1 MNLSKI
7 LIGRRFHMSFEAL
20 YWIMFEIWR
29 QAQKGTPDQAATY
42 QLVKSTKY
50 LWVITAEYIEWAP
63 KVTETWPYMVKHE
76 FHQRCKAQ
84 ITI

>member
-50 LWVITAEYIEWAP
+50 LWVITAEFIE
-63 KVTETWPYMVKHE
+63 
-76 FHQRCKAQ
+76 
-84 ITI
+84 